1 MRCAIL
7 FRIIKSQQ
15 FSLHNKQM
23 YITNK
28 CASPWVRKEL
38 TRSKFIQELARLS
51 HNKGVRSIWCVGA
64 TLTIPTQIA
73 SSIKKVFFYFSVV
86 ASQYSSSFMAS
97 TYWAMPSATSLA
109 AFMASTTVWGR
120 CTTSPPANT
129 PRRVVIPMGR
139 SPQIT

>member
-7 FRIIKSQQ
+7 FKIIKSQQ
-15 FSLHNKQM
+15 FSLYNKQM
-23 YITNK
+23 CQPLCKKRTDAFKIYPRAGT
-28 CASPWVRKEL
+28 AYRV
-38 TRSKFIQELARLS
+38 TRSALYLVCWRYIDYPHSNSEFNFL
-51 HNKGVRSIWCVGA
+51 
-64 TLTIPTQIA
+64 
-73 SSIKKVFFYFSVV
+73 KKVFFYFSVV